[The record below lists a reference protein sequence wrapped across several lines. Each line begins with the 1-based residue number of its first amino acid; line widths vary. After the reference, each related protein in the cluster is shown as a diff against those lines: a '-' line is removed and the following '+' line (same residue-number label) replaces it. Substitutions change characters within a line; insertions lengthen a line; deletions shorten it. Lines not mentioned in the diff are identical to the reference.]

1 MTRKLLIT
9 KLGKFLKREVK
20 VAVGEDLITGIL
32 ETVNQDLLILTES
45 INTYE
50 RESTTRIIVL
60 SQISYIQVPQSV
72 EGF

>member
-9 KLGKFLKREVK
+9 KLGKFLKREIT

-32 ETVNQDLLILTES
+32 ETVNQDFLILTES

-50 RESTTRIIVL
+50 RESKTRIIVL
-60 SQISYIQVPQSV
+60 SQISYIQVPLSV
-72 EGF
+72 EGY